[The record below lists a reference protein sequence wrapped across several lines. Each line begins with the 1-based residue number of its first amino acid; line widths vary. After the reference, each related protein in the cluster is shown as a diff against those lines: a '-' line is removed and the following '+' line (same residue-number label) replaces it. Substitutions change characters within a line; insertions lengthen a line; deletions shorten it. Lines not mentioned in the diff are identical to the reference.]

1 MSDQRNL
8 ILAIVL
14 SVVIILG
21 FQYFYEG
28 PRIRDAQQRAQPDH
42 TTAQVQPSQ
51 PAAQAP
57 AGQPATGQAPAAT
70 GAAQADLAEANAP
83 RVRLDNGRLHGSVS
97 LLGGRIAQV
106 TLADY
111 HETIDPSSPEITLLS
126 PPGKP
131 NPYFAQFGWVAGD
144 QGAPV
149 PDATT
154 LWQAQGNELTPQSP
168 VNLTWH
174 NGQGLAFG
182 QQIGVDQDYMFSVKQ
197 TVTNN

>member
-42 TTAQVQPSQ
+42 TTSQVQPSQ

-57 AGQPATGQAPAAT
+57 AGQAAT
-70 GAAQADLAEANAP
+70 GAAPAAGGPQGDQAEANAP

-97 LLGGRIAQV
+97 LLGGRIDQV

-111 HETIDPSSPEITLLS
+111 RETIDPNSPEITLLN
-126 PPGKP
+126 PPGSA
-131 NPYFAQFGWVAGD
+131 NPYFAEFGWVGGD
-144 QGAPV
+144 KAVAV
-149 PDATT
+149 PDRQT
-154 LWQAQGNELTPQSP
+154 LWRAEGDKLTPQTP
-168 VNLTWH
+168 VTLRWD
-174 NGQGLAFG
+174 NGQGVA
-182 QQIGVDQDYMFSVKQ
+182 
-197 TVTNN
+197 